1 MVPYVLVEAVVDGPP
16 ERAYHLA
23 QDMESYPKF
32 MKDVISLKVLE
43 RDGCVQVSEWVGRL
57 QGKPLRWTERDAFD
71 DERHTITYHQIAG
84 DLKKFEGQWRFEPAG
99 QGQTR
104 ISLSV
109 DFDLGIPMISGLLDP
124 VARLVVKRNCE
135 DMLAAM
141 QRQLALPPER

>member
-1 MVPYVLVEAVVDGPP
+1 MVPYVLVETVVIGPP
-16 ERAYHLA
+16 ERAYRLA

-32 MKDVISLKVLE
+32 MKDVISLKVIE
-43 RDGCVQVSEWVGRL
+43 RDGSIQVSEWVGRL
-57 QGKPLRWTERDAFD
+57 QGKPLRWTERDEFD

-84 DLKKFEGQWRFEPAG
+84 DLKKFEGQWRFEPEG

-141 QRQLALPPER
+141 QRQLALPLEG